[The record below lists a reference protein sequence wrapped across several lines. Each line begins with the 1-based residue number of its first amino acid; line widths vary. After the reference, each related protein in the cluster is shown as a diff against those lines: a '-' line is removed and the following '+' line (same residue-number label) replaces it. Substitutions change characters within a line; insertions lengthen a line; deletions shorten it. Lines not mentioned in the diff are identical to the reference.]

1 MLQVPGKPFKIK
13 SCYPNFS
20 GGSNIRLGRLRFS
33 ETSSWCSA
41 TELKLS
47 WCLQPFDCAEVLY
60 FDYKQLGEDR
70 EKELGCKFAEMDD
83 LIKKCDAITVNLPL
97 TDKTK

>member
-1 MLQVPGKPFKIK
+1 MLCCWASAVG
-13 SCYPNFS
+13 
-20 GGSNIRLGRLRFS
+20 IRNS
-33 ETSSWCSA
+33 
-41 TELKLS
+41 S

-60 FDYKQLGEDR
+60 FDYKHLDEDR

-83 LIKKCDAITVNLPL
+83 LIKKCDVITVNLPL